1 MLYFKAE
8 KTLKGGGKMIVYKV
22 DILKE
27 LAAHGYTTTRLR
39 REKLISESTLS
50 RIRKKETINTTTIN
64 DLCIMLRCQ
73 PSDIIEVVATD
84 EEKIKFF

>member
-1 MLYFKAE
+1 
-8 KTLKGGGKMIVYKV
+8 MIVYKV

-27 LAAHGYTTTRLR
+27 LANKGYTTTRLR

>member
-1 MLYFKAE
+1 
-8 KTLKGGGKMIVYKV
+8 MIVYKV
-22 DILKE
+22 DIMKE
-27 LAAHGYTTTRLR
+27 LANKGYTTTRIR

-73 PSDIIEVVATD
+73 PSDIIEIVPTD